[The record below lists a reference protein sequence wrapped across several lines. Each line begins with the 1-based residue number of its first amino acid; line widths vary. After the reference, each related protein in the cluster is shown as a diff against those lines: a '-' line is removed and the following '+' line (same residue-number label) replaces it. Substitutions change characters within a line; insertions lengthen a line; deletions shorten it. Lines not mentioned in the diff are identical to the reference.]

1 MKSTS
6 SFKLLFATAVIALLF
21 IGAGSAATI
30 TEPSYSI
37 QSLTV
42 TPGTLLPGESGQLQ
56 FTIQNAGLTPL
67 VIDKISVTD
76 SENVISVKHPAITS
90 LGAIGAGKSLTITLP
105 ISAKDV
111 DGTFYPTLYVDFKYD
126 SATNLQYTYLK
137 YPFAVTVDSKSVSL
151 SVTERPEVFEPDTT
165 QIVGLS
171 IGNLRANQIDSVVVT
186 ASGEGVSCEE
196 GMVIAGARAPG
207 ASSDVFLTVITSEK
221 TESINLDVS
230 YKNGANWHT
239 DTLTIPVEGGE
250 LKTGAELFVNNI
262 EITSG
267 ASYTTITGDVNNAG
281 LQTAKGLVVSLNGAE
296 PLQPYPVFVVGSLD
310 ADGLSEFELTFTNPE
325 SDSLDLIFTYKDDNG
340 NTYVQEETV
349 SISAVQSAGSAVSG
363 GNPVAAGIAV
373 VLLILIIGGAVFLIW
388 KKGNLIPKKEQK

>member
-6 SFKLLFATAVIALLF
+6 SFKLLFVTAVIALLF
-21 IGAGSAATI
+21 IGAGSSATI
-30 TEPSYSI
+30 TEPSYSVS
-37 QSLTV
+37 SLTV
-42 TPGTLLPGESGQLQ
+42 TPGTLVPGENGQLQ
-56 FTIQNAGLTPL
+56 FTITNTGLTPL
-67 VIDKISVTD
+67 VIDKVSVTD
-76 SENVISVKHPAITS
+76 SDGVISVKHPAITS
-90 LGAIGAGKSLTITLP
+90 LGAIGIGKSLTVTLP

-111 DGTFYPTLYVDFKYD
+111 EGTFYPTLYVDFKYD

-196 GMVIAGARAPG
+196 GMVFAGAIAPG

-363 GNPVAAGIAV
+363 GNPLAAGIAV

>member
-6 SFKLLFATAVIALLF
+6 SFKLLFATAVIALVF

-196 GMVIAGARAPG
+196 GMVFAGAIAPG

-373 VLLILIIGGAVFLIW
+373 VLLILIVGGAVFLVW

>member
-6 SFKLLFATAVIALLF
+6 SFKLLFATAVIALVF
-21 IGAGSAATI
+21 IGAGSAAVTD
-30 TEPSYSI
+30 PSCDVGVVLTPSTLMPGETG
-37 QSLTV
+37 QLTV
-42 TPGTLLPGESGQLQ
+42 TLLNTG
-56 FTIQNAGLTPL
+56 AVPL
-67 VIDKISVTD
+67 SIYKVAVTD
-76 SENVISVKHPAITS
+76 SRDVVSVDHPAINTLAS
-90 LGAIGAGKSLTITLP
+90 LGPGKSMVLTFPIT
-105 ISAKDV
+105 ANDV
-111 DGTFYPTLYVDFKYD
+111 EGTFYPSISVELSNNYQTSFIKH
-126 SATNLQYTYLK
+126 
-137 YPFAVTVDSKSVSL
+137 PFAVTVDSHSVSL
-151 SVTERPEVFEPDTT
+151 SVTERPEYFEPDTT
-165 QIVGLS
+165 QVVGLS
-171 IGNLRANQIDSVVVT
+171 IGNLRSNQIDSVVVT
-186 ASGEGVSCEE
+186 ASGKGVSCEE
-196 GMVIAGARAPG
+196 GQIFAGSLAPG
-207 ASSDVFLTVITSEK
+207 ASAEVFLTVITEK
-221 TESINLDVS
+221 DTEEINLDVS

-250 LKTGAELFVNNI
+250 LKTGAELFVNNV

-325 SDSLDLIFTYKDDNG
+325 SDSLDLLFTYKDDNG

-373 VLLILIIGGAVFLIW
+373 VLLILIVGGAVFLVW

>member
-6 SFKLLFATAVIALLF
+6 SFKLLFATAVIALVF
-21 IGAGSAATI
+21 IGAGSAAVTD
-30 TEPSYSI
+30 PSCDVSL
-37 QSLTV
+37 SLT
-42 TPGTLLPGESGQLQ
+42 PSTLMPGETGQLVV
-56 FTIQNAGLTPL
+56 TLHNSGTTPL
-67 VIDKISVTD
+67 TIYKVAITDSWDVVSVT
-76 SENVISVKHPAITS
+76 HPALKTLGSISPTKSMTLTFPIT
-90 LGAIGAGKSLTITLP
+90 AN
-105 ISAKDV
+105 DV
-111 DGTFYPTLYVDFKYD
+111 EGTFYPSLSIELSNNIQNTFI
-126 SATNLQYTYLK
+126 K

-196 GMVIAGARAPG
+196 GMVFAGAIAPG

-340 NTYVQEETV
+340 NTYVQEETI

-363 GNPVAAGIAV
+363 GNPLAAGIAV
-373 VLLILIIGGAVFLIW
+373 VLLILIVGGAVFLIW